1 MARAPGR
8 GRVET
13 IRRQFL
19 VELTGDGDPARHQV
33 TSLDEVHQLLDHWV
47 RKACHQRGALPD
59 RADPP
64 PVVGGRRRSRSAGR
78 RAATGGA
85 RLGGACHRVAPEP
98 SQNSYSHFAGDA
110 VPERPAGRHDCSDR
124 GTGRRVEV
132 CPALA
137 GQRRTRA
144 TGAGC
149 WVLGEDARDGD
160 RGSQRRGWPAG
171 TQIGTKPGRQ
181 LGPGVSPAAGRPL
194 AKRLRPAAWP
204 HLKRMEGSAGSG
216 GGLGCRAYAG
226 SSTCSGSLNEFPIGS
241 RPYASLEI
249 ALLHFLAPRGGT
261 DDRSHGE
268 STQ

>member
-1 MARAPGR
+1 VARAPGR

-149 WVLGEDARDGD
+149 WVLGEDARDGVAGHSGGD
-160 RGSQRRGWPAG
+160 GRRGP
-171 TQIGTKPGRQ
+171 R
-181 LGPGVSPAAGRPL
+181 LERSPADSWGR
-194 AKRLRPAAWP
+194 
-204 HLKRMEGSAGSG
+204 G
-216 GGLGCRAYAG
+216 
-226 SSTCSGSLNEFPIGS
+226 
-241 RPYASLEI
+241 
-249 ALLHFLAPRGGT
+249 
-261 DDRSHGE
+261 
-268 STQ
+268 